1 MEETPILNEHN
12 KQEYPPAHNGELD
25 VSQIRLDKMKGKNV
39 FTQKEINEL
48 KRLITLRVNSTN
60 KSEKKKLRDNMRKIG
75 FYGRDD
81 FGIFDCKVSD
91 LERLIKQGRITVVD
105 YKSTNN
111 TCNNFNI
118 KESANKENII
128 DYTSAEKELTEG
140 EFKTVS
146 SLSDDI
152 VPDKPGI
159 YCIKLQESSNLPSI
173 FGKIRKDR
181 IIYIGKA
188 TISLKKRLWQQEL
201 NHKTPATFFRS
212 IGAMLDYLPPK
223 GSLVGK
229 KNKHNYKFSKED
241 TDAIKKWMKY
251 SLRVNYIILE
261 QSKIEELEDTL
272 IRKYMPLVN
281 LDKNPQRSIEL
292 EKARKRCVEYA
303 NSL

>member
-1 MEETPILNEHN
+1 MNLLTTENLTQHKYKNN
-12 KQEYPPAHNGELD
+12 
-25 VSQIRLDKMKGKNV
+25 MKGKRT
-39 FTQKEINEL
+39 FTSQEIETL
-48 KRLITLRVNSTN
+48 KQLIRIRVNSSRN
-60 KSEKKKLRDNMRKIG
+60 KQKQIRDKMRVIG

-81 FGIFDCKVSD
+81 FGIVDCKVSD
-91 LERLIKQGRITVVD
+91 LEKLIKQGIIKVVD

-118 KESANKENII
+118 EESAKKGTII
-128 DYTSAEKELTEG
+128 DYTSAEKELIEG
-140 EFKTVS
+140 EFKTVDS
-146 SLSDDI
+146 FLEDI

-159 YCIKLQESSNLPSI
+159 YCIKLQESSFLPSK
-173 FGKIRKDR
+173 FGEIRKDR

-229 KNKHNYKFSKED
+229 KNNRNYKFSKED

-261 QSKIEELEDTL
+261 QSKIEEFEDSL

-303 NSL
+303 NNL